1 MMKDKYFNKEQ
12 MEALAK
18 YEKSFHTAVYSHYAR
33 GLSTKAYAEIRAIY
47 EQTTGETYHLK
58 DSCSVCVLEFLTIV
72 GRKYFDTLL
81 EASAPKEEEQK
92 KPKPRRITKR
102 K

>member
-1 MMKDKYFNKEQ
+1 MMKDKHFSKEQ

-47 EQTTGETYHLK
+47 EQITGEIYHLK

-81 EASAPKEEEQK
+81 EATAPKEEK
-92 KPKPRRITKR
+92 KQPKPRRTTKR

>member
-33 GLSTKAYAEIRAIY
+33 GLSTKSYAEIRAIY

-81 EASAPKEEEQK
+81 LSSSQEQEK
-92 KPKPRRITKR
+92 KPRSKRTTK
-102 K
+102 KK